1 MYHQI
6 ENARNRLLGHSHITP
21 IASSRTL
28 DRQLGV
34 RVYFKCENLQ
44 RIGAFKYRGA
54 YNAMSR
60 LTEMDRQSGVLTFSS
75 GNHAQAV
82 ALVGRQLGIPT
93 TVVMPE
99 NAPEVKRKATAAYGA
114 EIITYDPSNCSRE
127 ELANQLKE
135 ERGLIL
141 IPPFDDPDIIA
152 GQGTTALELMEQ
164 VPGLDTIMV
173 PCGGGGLLSGCA
185 VAAKGLNP
193 GCRVIGV
200 EPENADDA
208 AQSFRSGKLE
218 RVENPATIADGT
230 RTPSLG
236 KLTFS
241 LIRQYVDAMETV
253 SEAAIARA
261 VRYLFYRLKM
271 VVEPSGALG
280 LARLLCEPPVPG
292 DQIAVILSGGNIDGP
307 TMSAILQNQI

>member
-1 MYHQI
+1 
-6 ENARNRLLGHSHITP
+6 
-21 IASSRTL
+21 
-28 DRQLGV
+28 
-34 RVYFKCENLQ
+34 
-44 RIGAFKYRGA
+44 
-54 YNAMSR
+54 
-60 LTEMDRQSGVLTFSS
+60 
-75 GNHAQAV
+75 
-82 ALVGRQLGIPT
+82 
-93 TVVMPE
+93 
-99 NAPEVKRKATAAYGA
+99 
-114 EIITYDPSNCSRE
+114 
-127 ELANQLKE
+127 
-135 ERGLIL
+135 
-141 IPPFDDPDIIA
+141 
-152 GQGTTALELMEQ
+152 MEQ
-164 VPGLDTIMV
+164 VPGLDSIMV